1 MALSI
6 QERLKD
12 LRVERR
18 LTLEQLAEQTGVS
31 KSALGSYESDDY
43 KDISHYAI
51 NTLADFYGV
60 TTDYLLARTETKSHP
75 NASLAD
81 LCLSDDMI
89 ELLKN
94 KRIDTALLCELATHP
109 DFVKLLADIQIY
121 VEGIASMQIQN
132 LNAWVD
138 VARAE
143 IIEKYQPDEHDK
155 TTYLLQSAHVDEGDY
170 FSSRVH
176 NDMDGILEDL
186 RKAHIGRSD
195 GAPKSTV
202 AEELKRDLE
211 EVVNFEGSHT
221 EQLLL
226 VFCKQT
232 KLRYNKLSE
241 EEKQW
246 LIRIMQKSE
255 LIKSA
260 VSKRGKG
267 KK

>member
-1 MALSI
+1 
-6 QERLKD
+6 
-12 LRVERR
+12 
-18 LTLEQLAEQTGVS
+18 
-31 KSALGSYESDDY
+31 
-43 KDISHYAI
+43 
-51 NTLADFYGV
+51 
-60 TTDYLLARTETKSHP
+60 
-75 NASLAD
+75 
-81 LCLSDDMI
+81 
-89 ELLKN
+89 
-94 KRIDTALLCELATHP
+94 
-109 DFVKLLADIQIY
+109 
-121 VEGIASMQIQN
+121 
-132 LNAWVD
+132 
-138 VARAE
+138 
-143 IIEKYQPDEHDK
+143 
-155 TTYLLQSAHVDEGDY
+155 
-170 FSSRVH
+170 
-176 NDMDGILEDL
+176 MDGILEDV